1 MMARDDYRSGRPIVD
16 RTSTYI
22 DKLEEKI
29 GVQYLLVND
38 RINEL
43 IERIEYLEREIRE

>member
-1 MMARDDYRSGRPIVD
+1 MSNPDKALVD

-22 DKLEEKI
+22 DKLDEKI
-29 GVQYLLVND
+29 NNNHLLVND

-43 IERIEYLEREIRE
+43 IERIEYLEKEIRE

>member
-1 MMARDDYRSGRPIVD
+1 MTIPDRSLVD

-22 DKLEEKI
+22 DKLDEKI
-29 GVQYLLVND
+29 TDQYLLVND

-43 IERIEYLEREIRE
+43 IERIEYLEKEIRE

>member
-1 MMARDDYRSGRPIVD
+1 MTRPDRSLVD

-22 DKLEEKI
+22 DKLDEKI
-29 GVQYLLVND
+29 NDNHLLVND

-43 IERIEYLEREIRE
+43 IERIEYLEKEIRE

>member
-1 MMARDDYRSGRPIVD
+1 MSNPDKALVD

-29 GVQYLLVND
+29 RDQYLLIND
-38 RINEL
+38 RIDDL
-43 IERIEYLEREIRE
+43 LERIKYLEREIRE

>member
-1 MMARDDYRSGRPIVD
+1 MTIPDRPLVD

-22 DKLEEKI
+22 DKLDEKI
-29 GVQYLLVND
+29 NDNHLLVND

-43 IERIEYLEREIRE
+43 LERIEYLEKEIRE

>member
-1 MMARDDYRSGRPIVD
+1 MTRPDRSLVD

-22 DKLEEKI
+22 DKLDEKI
-29 GVQYLLVND
+29 TDQYLLVND

-43 IERIEYLEREIRE
+43 IERIEYLEKEIRE